1 MAKQAATP
9 EKAEIQVVDPTRP
22 SQVIDTIAC
31 HFRPTQVGY
40 SKTANWSSKA
50 AGGHNVPHQTFSGG
64 QAAQV
69 SLELLFDT
77 SATGADVR
85 DTTDKLLKLVLKKD
99 KEKQPPLCRF
109 KWGRL
114 VSFLSYVSSVSVTF
128 TFFLPNGTPVRA
140 EVKATLVQYSDD
152 SIFPRQNPTSYSEA
166 RKTWVVVAGETLD
179 WIAYQEY
186 GDPAAWRH
194 IALTNGL
201 TDPLNLR
208 PGQILKLTP
217 LSAGQG

>member
-1 MAKQAATP
+1 MAQQSATP
-9 EKAEIQVVDPTRP
+9 EKAEIQVVDPDQP
-22 SQVIDTIAC
+22 DKVKSTITC
-31 HFRPTQVGY
+31 HFRPTQVGF
-40 SKTANWSSKA
+40 SKTANWTSRPV
-50 AGGHNVPHQTFSGG
+50 GGHNVPHQTFAGG

-69 SLELLFDT
+69 SLDLLFDT
-77 SATGADVR
+77 TATGTDVR
-85 DTTDKLLKLVLKKD
+85 ATTDKLLKLVLKKGQ
-99 KEKQPPLCRF
+99 KLQPPLCRF

-114 VSFLSYVSSVSVTF
+114 VSFLSYVSNVSINY
-128 TFFLPNGTPVRA
+128 TFFLPDGTPVRA

-201 TDPLNLR
+201 ADPLSLR
-208 PGQILKLTP
+208 PGQVLKLTP
-217 LSAGQG
+217 LAGARK